1 MVSGRQKNSFAKK
14 QLKIAPGILFF
25 PLSIDAAGDPP
36 HNDSSGVTCTSCHG
50 QSLIL
55 VNPQGGEFP
64 HPLWDTGIS
73 VNEAYNAI
81 CLRCHVT
88 VYFKKG

>member
-36 HNDSSGVTCTSCHG
+36 HNDSSGG
-50 QSLIL
+50 YLYQL
-55 VNPQGGEFP
+55 P
-64 HPLWDTGIS
+64 WS
-73 VNEAYNAI
+73 VSYS
-81 CLRCHVT
+81 
-88 VYFKKG
+88 G